1 MGYCGNG
8 QRYSQKG
15 RPEWN
20 PTYFVDDSQG
30 KKELRGYEGEYKGGR
45 PPLSVYSTSADP
57 VAIADEIK
65 QWDYRPVPQ
74 PDQYSPET
82 IRGLCRYFN
91 YGWHSIYKRLTD
103 ESWLTSFR
111 RLTDQEIWEWWQDPN
126 ALIGLGFDT
135 KTRYFLIDIDNC
147 SQYHNEDGLRRIR
160 ASVASMGIYKTI
172 LYRSSHSGGW
182 HLLCPLPEA
191 VNTFKLSQV
200 IAIKLAEHDLEIKG
214 GQLEIFPNKKSFSK
228 EKYKR
233 FNRHRLPFQDGSY
246 LLDAEFQPVTNDL
259 EILLELMDQA
269 AASVD
274 FDRLSEL
281 LEKYHLLDCYQYRE
295 KEPPIDN
302 VVVNFKWFRHSKD
315 VKRWREE
322 SLETIKNGWLSHH
335 QSNYLL
341 GVIAEYGRVFLRI
354 DDERELAAYI
364 VKTAIACPGYF
375 LYCRHQNE
383 IEAWAGRWA
392 KCAIIHRYP
401 LGTRSGKPKKVSS
414 EKKGLTN
421 EEKTAL
427 AQLKLIE
434 GVEDLA
440 ITNRLEKGV
449 KAREKQLTLNLGIS
463 KSTLW
468 KADYLSLWHPKYMLA
483 QKTIETQ
490 SQQAIQELAPHPLTS
505 NCMEL
510 FTPPPLIPISE
521 KEREQVSNHQ
531 GIEGSEI
538 LIHQILFSEN
548 NPQGIDQK
556 CDRTPSEMNFARF
569 LSLKNSQTL
578 DLQAFKSRKE
588 TEKSNNKMVLANP
601 VFPRQKTQ
609 QTEAVRSPL
618 NGILPTLKKDDRV
631 YHVERPSYVLTIT
644 QVVNDELVKAVTDG
658 YKGAEFFAISELRL
672 LGDQLLEKGA

>member
-1 MGYCGNG
+1 MPIDTSQVEVSLMGYEKGKSYPK
-8 QRYSQKG
+8 RSQ
-15 RPEWN
+15 
-20 PTYFVDDSQG
+20 SAQG
-30 KKELRGYEGEYKGGR
+30 FA
-45 PPLSVYSTSADP
+45 PLAVCADP

-111 RLTDQEIWEWWQDPN
+111 RLTDQEIFEWWLDPN

-135 KTRYFLIDIDNC
+135 KTRYFLIDIDNH

-160 ASVASMGIYKTI
+160 AALASMGIYKTI

-200 IAIKLAEHDLEIKG
+200 ISIKLAEHDLEIKG

-269 AASVD
+269 AACVD
-274 FDRLSEL
+274 CDRLSEL

-295 KEPPIDN
+295 KVPPIDN
-302 VVVNFKWFRHSKD
+302 VVVSLKWFRHSKD

-322 SLETIKNGWLSHH
+322 SLEAIKAGWLGHH

-354 DDERELAAYI
+354 DDERELAAHV

-383 IEAWAGRWA
+383 IEAWALRWA
-392 KCAIIHRYP
+392 KCAMIHRYP
-401 LGTRSGKPKKVSS
+401 IGTRSRKPKKVSN

-434 GVEDLA
+434 GVEDLS

-449 KAREKQLTLNLGIS
+449 KAREKQLTHNLGIS

-468 KADYLSLWHPKYMLA
+468 KEDYLSLWHPKHMIA
-483 QKTIETQ
+483 HKPIETQ
-490 SQQAIQELAPHPLTS
+490 SQQAIHGLSPHPS
-505 NCMEL
+505 EENCVEL
-510 FTPPPLIPISE
+510 FPPFLSATISE
-521 KEREQVSNHQ
+521 KEREQILNHQ
-531 GIEGSEI
+531 GIEGSDPIINQIPFPEI
-538 LIHQILFSEN
+538 D
-548 NPQGIDQK
+548 PQVIDQE

-569 LSLKNSQTL
+569 SSLKTSEPV
-578 DLQAFKSRKE
+578 DLQAFKTRKE
-588 TEKSNNKMVLANP
+588 TENRRLQPMLANP
-601 VFPRQKTQ
+601 VFPRQKTER
-609 QTEAVRSPL
+609 TEAVRSPKKE
-618 NGILPTLKKDDRV
+618 ILTTLKVGDRV
-631 YHVERPSYVLTIT
+631 YHIDRPSYGLTIKKII
-644 QVVNDELVKAVTDG
+644 NDELVKAETDG
-658 YKGAEFFAISELRL
+658 FKGSESFAICELRL
-672 LGDQLLEKGA
+672 LGNIQLEDQRA

>member
-1 MGYCGNG
+1 MGY
-8 QRYSQKG
+8 YKSQSYPSSKG
-15 RPEWN
+15 SQSK
-20 PTYFVDDSQG
+20 PTS
-30 KKELRGYEGEYKGGR
+30 KPEYKGGP
-45 PPLSVYSTSADP
+45 PPLRVCSTSADS
-57 VAIADEIK
+57 VAIADNVK
-65 QWDYRPVPQ
+65 QWDYRPVLQ
-74 PDQYSPET
+74 PDEYSPET

-111 RLTDQEIWEWWQDPN
+111 RLTDQEIFEWWLDPN

-135 KTRYFLIDIDNC
+135 KTRYFLIDIDNH
-147 SQYHNEDGLRRIR
+147 SQYHNEDGLRRTR
-160 ASVASMGIYKTI
+160 AALASMGIYKTI

-191 VNTFKLSQV
+191 VNSFKLAQV

-269 AASVD
+269 ATCVD

-302 VVVNFKWFRHSKD
+302 VVVSHKWVRHSKD
-315 VKRWREE
+315 VKKWREE
-322 SLETIKNGWLSHH
+322 SIEAIKNGWTGQG
-335 QSNYLL
+335 QSMYLL

-354 DDERELAAYI
+354 DDERELAAYT
-364 VKTAIACPGYF
+364 VKTAIACPGYYQF
-375 LYCRHQNE
+375 CRHQHE
-383 IEAWAGRWA
+383 IEAWALRWA
-392 KCAIIHRYP
+392 KSAMIHRCP

-468 KADYLSLWHPKYMLA
+468 KEDYLSLWHPKRMIA
-483 QKTIETQ
+483 PKPIETQ
-490 SQQAIQELAPHPLTS
+490 SQQAIQVLAPHPLTS
-505 NCMEL
+505 NGVGL
-510 FTPPPLIPISE
+510 FSLFLSGSISG
-521 KEREQVSNHQ
+521 KEREQISNRQ
-531 GIEGSEI
+531 GIEGSDPI
-538 LIHQILFSEN
+538 INQILFPEN
-548 NPQGIDQK
+548 NPQVIDQE
-556 CDRTPSEMNFARF
+556 CDRTFSEMNFARF
-569 LSLKNSQTL
+569 STLKTSKPL

-588 TEKSNNKMVLANP
+588 TEKRTDELVLVNP
-601 VFPRQKTQ
+601 VFPQSKT
-609 QTEAVRSPL
+609 EVLRS
-618 NGILPTLKKDDRV
+618 LKIGDRV
-631 YHVERPSYVLTIT
+631 FSIDRPSYFLTVTKI
-644 QVVNDELVKAVTDG
+644 VSDELIKAVTDG
-658 YKGAEFFAISELRL
+658 FRGAEFFPISELRL
-672 LGDQLLEKGA
+672 LGDVQFSEVQKA